1 MKTLL
6 LVDGSS
12 YLYRAFHAMP
22 DLRNSKNEPTGAI
35 QGVLNMLRRL
45 HKDYPSDYSAC
56 VFDAKGKT
64 FRDDIYPQYKAN
76 RASMPDDLRP
86 QIEPLHEAIK
96 ALGWPLI
103 VIDGVEADDVIG
115 ALAKQAE
122 REGIRTII
130 STGDKDIT
138 QLVNDKITVVNT
150 MRDAFRRVDDVLD
163 IAGVTAK
170 FSVPPSLI
178 IDYLTLVGDTSDN
191 VPGVEKVGPK
201 TAVKWLMQYGNLDNI
216 VANADSITGVVGENL
231 RKALDWLPTARQLI
245 TIRTDI
251 GIQESLSDLSPQAI
265 DKPKLAELF
274 DRFEFKSW
282 RKELDNM
289 PDSAGALPVSPSP
302 SAWPISPS
310 PSAWPIS
317 PSPSASLH
325 PLPSKGE
332 GLFNSPLPLAGEGGA
347 ERRVRGDATSN
358 ERDYTPITTRNFETI
373 LTNQQ
378 LDAWLAKLGAAEL
391 ICVDTETTS
400 LDPMTA
406 KIVGLSFSV
415 EAGSA
420 AYLPLTHDYFDAPE
434 QLNFAKSLAKIKPIL
449 ENENIKKVGQNLKYD
464 QHVLANHGI
473 ALKGIA
479 HDTMLQSYVFESHK
493 THGMDALSERHLGI
507 VPISFESVAGKG
519 AKAVGFNQVTVETA
533 AEYAA
538 EDADITLQ
546 LHAAMHPII
555 ANDAKLNFI
564 YSQIE
569 MPSSACLFT
578 IERNGVLIDSNMLNK
593 QSNEIGLK
601 LIALE
606 NQAYTLAG
614 QPFNL
619 ASPKQLQEVL
629 FDKLGI
635 KPTKK
640 TPSGAP
646 STDED
651 VLQELALDH
660 PLPKVLLE
668 YRGLAKLKSTYTDK
682 LPRMI
687 NAATGRVH
695 TSYNQAVAITGRLAS
710 SDPNL
715 QNIPVRSAEGRRIR
729 EAFIA
734 PKGSHIVSADYSQ
747 IELRIMA
754 HLSQDAGML
763 QAFANNED
771 IHRHTAAEVFGV
783 EKDAVDNE
791 QRRYAKVIN
800 FGLIYGM
807 SAFGLAQNLNIER
820 SAAASYIERYFTR
833 YLGVKAYMQNTRQI
847 AKQQGYVETYFGR
860 RLWVPEIN
868 SANVQR
874 RNGAERAA
882 INAPMQGT
890 AADLIK
896 LAMITVDKWLA
907 TFKLNGQS
915 LKTKLIMQVH
925 DELVLEVPDNELEL
939 VKKTL
944 PELMQNVA
952 KLSVPLLAEVGVG
965 SNWESAH

>member
-1 MKTLL
+1 MDSDMKTLL

-22 DLRNSKNEPTGAI
+22 DLRNSANEPTGAI

-45 HKDYPSDYSAC
+45 HKDYPADYSAC

-76 RASMPDDLRP
+76 RASMPDELRM
-86 QIEPLHEAIK
+86 QIEPLFETIRAM
-96 ALGWPLI
+96 GWPLI
-103 VIDGVEADDVIG
+103 IEEGVEADDVIG

-122 REGIRTII
+122 NQGIKTII
-130 STGDKDIT
+130 STGDKDIS
-138 QLVNDKITVVNT
+138 QLVNEHITVVNT
-150 MRDAFRRVDDVLD
+150 MRDAFRKTDDVLD

-170 FSVPPSLI
+170 FGVPPNRM
-178 IDYLTLVGDTSDN
+178 IDYLVLVGDTSDN

-201 TAVKWLMQYGNLDNI
+201 TAVKWLEQYGSLDNI
-216 VANADSITGVVGENL
+216 VANADSVTGKVGENL
-231 RKALDWLPTARQLI
+231 RAALDWLPTARELI
-245 TIRTDI
+245 TIRCDV
-251 GIQESLSDLSPQAI
+251 GIREHFDELIQQAP
-265 DKPKLAELF
+265 DKAKLAELF

-282 RKELDNM
+282 KRELDNM
-289 PDSAGALPVSPSP
+289 PENGPTPAGVAKTPVS
-302 SAWPISPS
+302 
-310 PSAWPIS
+310 
-317 PSPSASLH
+317 
-325 PLPSKGE
+325 
-332 GLFNSPLPLAGEGGA
+332 
-347 ERRVRGDATSN
+347 DATRQQMTQATTDLFAATVN
-358 ERDYTPITTRNFETI
+358 TTRDYKTI
-373 LTNQQ
+373 LT
-378 LDAWLAKLGAAEL
+378 AAEL
-391 ICVDTETTS
+391 EVWLNKLSQAELFCFDTETTS

-406 KIVGLSFSV
+406 KLVGMSFSV
-415 EAGSA
+415 KSGEA
-420 AYLPLTHDYFDAPE
+420 AYLPLTHDYFDAPV
-434 QLNFAKSLAKIKPIL
+434 QLPFAETLAKIKPIL
-449 ENENIKKVGQNLKYD
+449 ESTNIKKVGQNLKYD
-464 QHVLANHGI
+464 KHILANHGV
-473 ALKGIA
+473 ALNGIA
-479 HDTMLQSYVFESHK
+479 HDTLLQSYVLESHRS
-493 THGMDALSERHLGI
+493 HGMDDLAMRHLGLQT
-507 VPISFESVAGKG
+507 ISFEQVAGKG
-519 AKAVGFNQVTVETA
+519 AKQVSFNQVTVETA
-533 AEYAA
+533 SEYAA

-546 LHAAMHPII
+546 LHENLYPQVAK
-555 ANDAKLNFI
+555 DEKLNFI

-569 MPSSACLFT
+569 MPSMECLYT
-578 IERNGVLIDSNMLNK
+578 IERNGVLIDANMLNS
-593 QSNEIGLK
+593 QSNEIGMK
-601 LIALE
+601 LVALE
-606 NQAYTLAG
+606 NQAYALAG

-619 ASPKQLQEVL
+619 GSPKQLQEIL
-629 FDKLGI
+629 FGKLGI

-682 LPRMI
+682 LPKMI
-687 NAATGRVH
+687 NPQTGRVH

-715 QNIPVRSAEGRRIR
+715 QNIPVRTQEGRRIR

-734 PKGSHIVSADYSQ
+734 PQGSHIVSADYSQ

-754 HLSQDAGML
+754 HLSKDEGML

-771 IHRHTAAEVFGV
+771 IHRATAAEIFGV
-783 EKDAVDNE
+783 ERSAVDNE

-820 SAAASYIERYFTR
+820 GAAANYIERYFAR
-833 YLGVKAYMQNTRQI
+833 YPGVKAYMENTRAE
-847 AKQQGYVETYFGR
+847 AKQKGYVETYFGR

-868 SANVQR
+868 SPNVQR

-896 LAMITVDKWLA
+896 LAMIAVDKWLREE
-907 TFKLNGQS
+907 KLQ
-915 LKTKLIMQVH
+915 TKLIMQVH
-925 DELVLEVPDNELEL
+925 DELVLEVPDGELAL
-939 VKKTL
+939 VKVKL
-944 PELMQNVA
+944 PELMQGVA
-952 KLSVPLLAEVGVG
+952 KLDVPLLAEVGVG
-965 SNWESAH
+965 GDWEGAH

>member
-22 DLRNSKNEPTGAI
+22 DLRNSQNEPTGAI

-64 FRDDIYPQYKAN
+64 FRDDIYSEYKAN

-86 QIEPLHEAIK
+86 QIAPLHEAII

-122 REGIRTII
+122 AAGVKTII

-138 QLVNDKITVVNT
+138 QLVNENVTVINT

-163 IAGVTAK
+163 VAGVTAK
-170 FSVPPSLI
+170 FGVPPGLMV
-178 IDYLTLVGDTSDN
+178 DYLVLVGDTSDN

-201 TAVKWLMQYGNLDNI
+201 TAVKWLTQYGSLDNI
-216 VANADSITGVVGENL
+216 VANADTITGVVGDNL
-231 RKALDWLPTARQLI
+231 RKALPWLPTARQLI
-245 TIRTDI
+245 TIRCDV
-251 GIQESLSDLSPQAI
+251 GIQENFDDLAPQPI
-265 DKPKLAELF
+265 NKPKLAELF
-274 DRFEFKSW
+274 ERFEFKSW
-282 RKELDNM
+282 RRELDNM
-289 PDSAGALPVSPSP
+289 PEGVQAP
-302 SAWPISPS
+302 SAPVPHPTSANRQQSSP
-310 PSAWPIS
+310 
-317 PSPSASLH
+317 H
-325 PLPSKGE
+325 PHAEEEFEAKNHSKIE
-332 GLFNSPLPLAGEGGA
+332 YQA
-347 ERRVRGDATSN
+347 
-358 ERDYTPITTRNFETI
+358 ITTRNFETI
-373 LTNQQ
+373 LTNEQFD
-378 LDAWLAKLGAAEL
+378 LWVEKLNAADL
-391 ICVDTETTS
+391 VCVDTETTS
-400 LDPMTA
+400 LDPMTT

-420 AYLPLTHDYFDAPE
+420 AYLPLTHDYFDAPH
-434 QLNFAKSLAKIKPIL
+434 QLNLNDCLAKIKPIL
-449 ENENIKKVGQNLKYD
+449 ENESIKKVGQNLKYD

-473 ALKGIA
+473 NLQGIA

-507 VPISFESVAGKG
+507 TPISFADVAGKG
-519 AKAVGFNQVTVETA
+519 AKQVSFNQVTVETA
-533 AEYAA
+533 SEYAA

-555 ANDAKLNFI
+555 ANDEKLNFI

-578 IERNGVLIDSNMLNK
+578 IERNGVLIDRDMLNA
-593 QSNEIGLK
+593 QSHEIGAK
-601 LIALE
+601 LVALE
-606 NQAYTLAG
+606 NQAYELAG

-619 ASPKQLQEVL
+619 GSPKQLQEIL

-651 VLQELALDH
+651 VLLELSLDY

-687 NAATGRVH
+687 NATTGRVH

-715 QNIPVRSAEGRRIR
+715 QNIPVKSAEGRRIR

-734 PKGSHIVSADYSQ
+734 PKGAHIVSADYSQ

-754 HLSQDAGML
+754 HLSLDAGML
-763 QAFANNED
+763 HAFANNED

-783 EKDAVDNE
+783 PLDEVDNDK
-791 QRRYAKVIN
+791 RRTAKVIN

-807 SAFGLAQNLNIER
+807 SAFGLAQSLNIDR
-820 SAAASYIERYFTR
+820 TAAASYIERYFAR
-833 YLGVKAYMQNTRQI
+833 YPGVKAYMENTRQI

-868 SANVQR
+868 SANIQR

-896 LAMITVDKWLA
+896 LAMIAVDKWLRQE
-907 TFKLNGQS
+907 KMQ
-915 LKTKLIMQVH
+915 TKLIMQVH
-925 DELVLEVPDNELEL
+925 DELVLEVPDSELEL
-939 VKKTL
+939 VKNSL
-944 PELMQNVA
+944 PTLMQNVA

-965 SNWESAH
+965 CNWESAH

>member
-22 DLRNSKNEPTGAI
+22 DLRNSHNEPTGAI

-64 FRDDIYPQYKAN
+64 FRDDIYPEYKAN

-103 VIDGVEADDVIG
+103 MIDGVEADDVIG

-122 REGIRTII
+122 REGVRTII

-163 IAGVTAK
+163 IAGVEKK
-170 FSVPPSLI
+170 FGIPPSLI

-201 TAVKWLMQYGNLDNI
+201 TAVKWLTQYGNLDNI
-216 VANADSITGVVGENL
+216 VANASEITGVVGDNL
-231 RKALDWLPTARQLI
+231 RKALPWLPTARELI
-245 TIRTDI
+245 TIRCDI
-251 GIQESLSDLSPQAI
+251 GIQDNLADLSPQAI

-282 RKELDNM
+282 RRELDNM
-289 PDSAGALPVSPSP
+289 ADGTGASTV
-302 SAWPISPS
+302 
-310 PSAWPIS
+310 S

-332 GLFNSPLPLAGEGGA
+332 GLFDSPRPQAGEGLG
-347 ERRVRGDATSN
+347 VRGDVTSN
-358 ERDYTPITTRNFETI
+358 EVNYTPITTRNYETI
-373 LTNQQ
+373 LSITQ
-378 LDAWLAKLGAAEL
+378 LNAWIEKLNKVEL

-406 KIVGLSFSV
+406 KIVGLSFAV

-420 AYLPLTHDYFDAPE
+420 AYLPLTHDYFDAPD
-434 QLNFAKSLAKIKPIL
+434 QLNFAETLVKMKPIL
-449 ENENIKKVGQNLKYD
+449 ENEAIKKVGQNLKYD
-464 QHVLANHGI
+464 QHVLANHGV
-473 ALKGIA
+473 ALNGIA

-493 THGMDALSERHLGI
+493 THGMDALAERHLGI
-507 VPISFESVAGKG
+507 TPISFEQVAGKG
-519 AKAVGFNQVTVETA
+519 AKQVGFNQVTVETA

-546 LHAAMHPII
+546 LHQAMYPVI

-569 MPSSACLFT
+569 IPSSACLFT
-578 IERNGVLIDSNMLNK
+578 IERNGVLIDAEMLRA

-606 NQAYTLAG
+606 NQAYELAG

-619 ASPKQLQEVL
+619 ASPKQLQEIL

-682 LPRMI
+682 LPKMI
-687 NAATGRVH
+687 NASTGRVH

-734 PKGSHIVSADYSQ
+734 PQGSHIVSADYSQ

-783 EKDAVDNE
+783 ERDAVDSE

-820 SAAASYIERYFTR
+820 SAAASYIERYFAR
-833 YLGVKAYMQNTRQI
+833 YPGVKAYMQNTREI
-847 AKQQGYVETYFGR
+847 AKKQGYVETYFGR

-896 LAMITVDKWLA
+896 LAMIAVANWLA
-907 TFKLNGQS
+907 TEKLSGES

-925 DELVLEVPDNELEL
+925 DELVLEVPDSELEL
-939 VKKTL
+939 VKSTL
-944 PELMQNVA
+944 PTLMQNVA

>member
-22 DLRNSKNEPTGAI
+22 DLRNSQNEPTGAI

-64 FRDDIYPQYKAN
+64 FRDDIYPEYKAN
-76 RASMPDDLRP
+76 RASMPDELRA

-96 ALGWPLI
+96 AMGWPLI
-103 VIDGVEADDVIG
+103 MESGVEADDVIG

-122 REGIRTII
+122 REGVRVII
-130 STGDKDIT
+130 STGDKDIS
-138 QLVNDKITVVNT
+138 QLVNEHITVVNT

-163 IAGVTAK
+163 IAGVEKK
-170 FSVPPSLI
+170 FGIPPRLI
-178 IDYLTLVGDTSDN
+178 IDYLVLIGDTSDN

-201 TAVKWLMQYGNLDNI
+201 TAVKWLQEYGSLDNI
-216 VANADSITGVVGENL
+216 VANADKIGGVVGENL
-231 RKALDWLPTARQLI
+231 RKALPWLPTARELI
-245 TIRTDI
+245 TIRCDV
-251 GIQESLSDLSPQAI
+251 GIQEHLSDLAPQSMNKA
-265 DKPKLAELF
+265 KLAELF
-274 DRFEFKSW
+274 ERFEFKSW
-282 RKELDNM
+282 RRELDGMGDQQAPSNPKAM
-289 PDSAGALPVSPSP
+289 PTSSSVQSTDTVDMFAVTQHAVNTRRQYETLLTSA
-302 SAWPISPS
+302 
-310 PSAWPIS
+310 
-317 PSPSASLH
+317 
-325 PLPSKGE
+325 
-332 GLFNSPLPLAGEGGA
+332 
-347 ERRVRGDATSN
+347 
-358 ERDYTPITTRNFETI
+358 
-373 LTNQQ
+373 Q
-378 LDAWLAKLGAAEL
+378 LDSWLAKLASAPL
-391 ICVDTETTS
+391 ICFDSETTS

-420 AYLPLTHDYFDAPE
+420 AYLPLMHDYFDAPV
-434 QLNFAKSLAKIKPIL
+434 QLNFAECLAKIKPIL
-449 ENENIKKVGQNLKYD
+449 ENPTIKKVGQNLKYD

-473 ALKGIA
+473 AINGIA
-479 HDTMLQSYVFESHK
+479 HDTLLQSYVFESHK
-493 THGMDALSERHLGI
+493 SHGMDALSERHLGFK
-507 VPISFESVAGKG
+507 PISFEEVAGKG
-519 AKAVGFNQVTVETA
+519 AKQVTFNQVTVETA

-546 LHAAMHPII
+546 LHQAMYPQVAAD
-555 ANDAKLNFI
+555 NKLDYI
-564 YSQIE
+564 YSHIE
-569 MPSSACLFT
+569 MPSSKALFN
-578 IERNGVLIDSNMLNK
+578 IERNGVLIDRAMLAS
-593 QSNEIGLK
+593 QSNEIGNK

-606 NQAYTLAG
+606 NQAYELAG

-619 ASPKQLQEVL
+619 ASPKQLQEIL

-687 NAATGRVH
+687 NASTGRVH

-734 PKGSHIVSADYSQ
+734 PAGSVIVSADYSQ

-763 QAFANNED
+763 KAFANNED
-771 IHRHTAAEVFGV
+771 IHRHTAAEIFGV
-783 EKDAVDNE
+783 ELTEVDSE

-807 SAFGLAQNLNIER
+807 SAFGLAQNLNIDR
-820 SAAASYIERYFTR
+820 ASAQSYIERYFAR
-833 YLGVKAYMQNTRQI
+833 YPGVRDYMQSTRDM
-847 AKQQGYVETYFGR
+847 AKQRGFVETYFGR

-868 SANVQR
+868 SPNGMR
-874 RNGAERAA
+874 RAGAERAA

-896 LAMITVDKWLA
+896 LAMIAVDQWLGEA
-907 TFKLNGQS
+907 KLQ
-915 LKTKLIMQVH
+915 TKLIMQVH
-925 DELVLEVPDNELEL
+925 DELVLEVPEAELAV
-939 VKKTL
+939 VKAKLT
-944 PELMQNVA
+944 ELMQGVA
-952 KLSVPLLAEVGVG
+952 QLSVPLLVEVGVG
-965 SNWESAH
+965 KNWESAH

>member
-22 DLRNSKNEPTGAI
+22 DLRNSQNEPTGAI

-64 FRDDIYPQYKAN
+64 FRDDIYPEYKAN
-76 RASMPDDLRP
+76 RASMPDELRA

-96 ALGWPLI
+96 AMGWPLI
-103 VIDGVEADDVIG
+103 MESGVEADDVIG

-122 REGIRTII
+122 REGVRVII
-130 STGDKDIT
+130 STGDKDIS
-138 QLVNDKITVVNT
+138 QLVNEHITVVNT

-163 IAGVTAK
+163 IAGVEKK
-170 FSVPPSLI
+170 FGIPPRLI
-178 IDYLTLVGDTSDN
+178 IDYLVLIGDTSDN

-201 TAVKWLMQYGNLDNI
+201 TAVKWLQEYGSLDNI
-216 VANADSITGVVGENL
+216 VANADKIGGVVGENL
-231 RKALDWLPTARQLI
+231 RKALPWLPTARELI
-245 TIRTDI
+245 TIRCDV
-251 GIQESLSDLSPQAI
+251 GIQEHLSDLAPQSM
-265 DKPKLAELF
+265 DKAKLAELF
-274 DRFEFKSW
+274 ERFEFKSW
-282 RKELDNM
+282 RRELDGMGDQPVPSSPKAM
-289 PDSAGALPVSPSP
+289 PTSSSVQSADTVDMFAVTQHAVNTARQYETLLT
-302 SAWPISPS
+302 SA
-310 PSAWPIS
+310 
-317 PSPSASLH
+317 
-325 PLPSKGE
+325 
-332 GLFNSPLPLAGEGGA
+332 
-347 ERRVRGDATSN
+347 
-358 ERDYTPITTRNFETI
+358 
-373 LTNQQ
+373 Q
-378 LDAWLAKLGAAEL
+378 LDSWLAKLASAPL
-391 ICVDTETTS
+391 ICFDSETTS
-400 LDPMTA
+400 LEPMTA

-420 AYLPLTHDYFDAPE
+420 AYLPLMHDYFDAPV
-434 QLNFAKSLAKIKPIL
+434 QLNFAECLAKIKPIL
-449 ENENIKKVGQNLKYD
+449 ENPAIKKVGQNLKYD

-473 ALKGIA
+473 AINGIA
-479 HDTMLQSYVFESHK
+479 HDTLLQSYVFESHK
-493 THGMDALSERHLGI
+493 SHGMDALSERHLGFK
-507 VPISFESVAGKG
+507 PISFEEVAGKG
-519 AKAVGFNQVTVETA
+519 AKQVTFNQVTVETA

-546 LHAAMHPII
+546 LHLAMYPQVAA
-555 ANDAKLNFI
+555 DSKLDYI
-564 YSQIE
+564 YSHIE
-569 MPSSACLFT
+569 MPSSKALFN
-578 IERNGVLIDSNMLNK
+578 IERNGVLIDRVMLAS
-593 QSNEIGLK
+593 QSNEIGNK

-606 NQAYTLAG
+606 NQAYELAG

-619 ASPKQLQEVL
+619 ASPKQLQEIL

-687 NAATGRVH
+687 NASTGRVH

-734 PKGSHIVSADYSQ
+734 PAGSVIVSADYSQ

-763 QAFANNED
+763 KAFANNED
-771 IHRHTAAEVFGV
+771 IHRHTAAEIFGV
-783 EKDAVDNE
+783 ELTAVNSE

-807 SAFGLAQNLNIER
+807 SAFGLAQNLNIDR
-820 SAAASYIERYFTR
+820 ASAQSYIERYFAR
-833 YLGVKAYMQNTRQI
+833 YPGVRDYMQSTRDM
-847 AKQQGYVETYFGR
+847 AKQRGFVETYFGR

-868 SANVQR
+868 SPNGMR
-874 RNGAERAA
+874 RAGAERAA

-896 LAMITVDKWLA
+896 LAMIAVDQWLGEA
-907 TFKLNGQS
+907 RLQ
-915 LKTKLIMQVH
+915 TKLIMQVH
-925 DELVLEVPDNELEL
+925 DELVLEVPESELAV
-939 VKKTL
+939 VKAKLT
-944 PELMQNVA
+944 ELMQGVA
-952 KLSVPLLAEVGVG
+952 QLSVPLLVEVGVG
-965 SNWESAH
+965 KNWESAH

>member
-1 MKTLL
+1 MKRLL

-22 DLRNSKNEPTGAI
+22 DLRNSANEPTGAI

-45 HKDYPSDYSAC
+45 HKDYPADYSAC

-64 FRDDIYPQYKAN
+64 FRDDIYPEYKAN
-76 RASMPDDLRP
+76 RASMPDDLRI
-86 QIEPLHEAIK
+86 QIEPLFETIRAM
-96 ALGWPLI
+96 GWPLI
-103 VIDGVEADDVIG
+103 IEDGVEADDVIG

-122 REGIRTII
+122 SQGISTII
-130 STGDKDIT
+130 STGDKDIS
-138 QLVNDKITVVNT
+138 QLVNEKITVVNT
-150 MRDAFRRVDDVLD
+150 MRDAFRKTDDILD

-170 FSVPPSLI
+170 FGIPPSLM
-178 IDYLTLVGDTSDN
+178 IDYLILVGDTSDN

-201 TAVKWLMQYGNLDNI
+201 TAVKWLTQYGSLDNI
-216 VANADSITGVVGENL
+216 VANADAITGVVGENL
-231 RKALDWLPTARQLI
+231 RKALPWLPTARELI
-245 TIRTDI
+245 TIRCDV
-251 GIQESLSDLSPQAI
+251 GIREHFDELVQQAP
-265 DKPKLAELF
+265 DKEKLAELF
-274 DRFEFKSW
+274 DRFEFRSW
-282 RKELDNM
+282 KRELEANNIGNATKT
-289 PDSAGALPVSPSP
+289 PGLQTNTHAGSGAPSLKP
-302 SAWPISPS
+302 AQDMFQSDYKP
-310 PSAWPIS
+310 
-317 PSPSASLH
+317 
-325 PLPSKGE
+325 
-332 GLFNSPLPLAGEGGA
+332 N
-347 ERRVRGDATSN
+347 TS
-358 ERDYTPITTRNFETI
+358 RNFETI
-373 LTNQQ
+373 LSNAQ
-378 LDAWLAKLGAAEL
+378 LDAWLAKLSTASL
-391 ICVDTETTS
+391 MCFDTETTS

-406 KIVGLSFSV
+406 KIVGMSFSV
-415 EAGSA
+415 AAGSA
-420 AYLPLTHDYFDAPE
+420 AYLPLKHDYFDAPD
-434 QLNFAKSLAKIKPIL
+434 QLNFAETLAKIKPIL
-449 ENENIKKVGQNLKYD
+449 ENDAIKKVGQNIKYD
-464 QHVLANHGI
+464 CHVLANHGI
-473 ALKGIA
+473 SLSGIA

-493 THGMDALSERHLGI
+493 THGMDALAERHLGLHTI
-507 VPISFESVAGKG
+507 HFEDVAGKG
-519 AKAVGFNQVTVETA
+519 AKQVSFNQVTVETA

-546 LHAAMHPII
+546 LHEAMYPQI
-555 ANDAKLNFI
+555 AHDEKLSYI
-564 YSQIE
+564 YNQIE

-578 IERNGVLIDSNMLNK
+578 IERNGVLIDADMLRA
-593 QSNEIGLK
+593 QSNEIGAK
-601 LIALE
+601 LVALE
-606 NQAYTLAG
+606 NQAYALAG

-619 ASPKQLQEVL
+619 GSPKQLQEIL

-682 LPRMI
+682 LPKMI
-687 NAATGRVH
+687 NPQTGRVH

-734 PKGSHIVSADYSQ
+734 PQGSQIVSADYSQ

-771 IHRHTAAEVFGV
+771 IHRATASEIFGV
-783 EKDAVDNE
+783 EKGLVDNE

-820 SAAASYIERYFTR
+820 TAAASYIERYFAR
-833 YLGVKAYMQNTRQI
+833 YPGVKAYMENTRAE
-847 AKQQGYVETYFGR
+847 AKQKGYVETYFGR

-868 SANVQR
+868 SPNVQR

-896 LAMITVDKWLA
+896 LAMIAAQNWLVSEH
-907 TFKLNGQS
+907 LQS
-915 LKTKLIMQVH
+915 KLIMQVH
-925 DELVLEVPDNELEL
+925 DELVLEVPDTELEK
-939 VKKTL
+939 VKQKL

-952 KLSVPLLAEVGVG
+952 TLTVPLLAEVGVG

>member
-22 DLRNSKNEPTGAI
+22 DLRNSLNEPTGAI

-64 FRDDIYPQYKAN
+64 FRDDIYPEYKAN
-76 RASMPDDLRP
+76 RASMPDELRA

-96 ALGWPLI
+96 AMGWPLI
-103 VIDGVEADDVIG
+103 MESGVEADDVIG

-122 REGIRTII
+122 REGVRVII
-130 STGDKDIT
+130 STGDKDIS
-138 QLVNDKITVVNT
+138 QLVNEHITVVNT

-163 IAGVTAK
+163 IAGVEKK
-170 FSVPPSLI
+170 FGIPPRLI
-178 IDYLTLVGDTSDN
+178 IDYLVLIGDTSDN

-201 TAVKWLMQYGNLDNI
+201 TAVKWLQEYGSLDNI
-216 VANADSITGVVGENL
+216 VANADKIGGVVGENL
-231 RKALDWLPTARQLI
+231 RKALPWLPTARELI
-245 TIRTDI
+245 TIRCDV
-251 GIQESLSDLSPQAI
+251 GIQEHLSDLAPQSM
-265 DKPKLAELF
+265 DKAKLAELF
-274 DRFEFKSW
+274 ERFEFKSW
-282 RKELDNM
+282 RRELDGMGDQQAPSSPKAM
-289 PDSAGALPVSPSP
+289 PTSSSVQST
-302 SAWPISPS
+302 
-310 PSAWPIS
+310 
-317 PSPSASLH
+317 
-325 PLPSKGE
+325 
-332 GLFNSPLPLAGEGGA
+332 
-347 ERRVRGDATSN
+347 ATVDMFAVTQHAVN
-358 ERDYTPITTRNFETI
+358 TQRQYETLLTTA
-373 LTNQQ
+373 Q
-378 LDAWLAKLGAAEL
+378 LDSWLAKLASAPL
-391 ICVDTETTS
+391 ICFDSETTS

-420 AYLPLTHDYFDAPE
+420 AYLPLMHDYFDAPV
-434 QLNFAKSLAKIKPIL
+434 QLNFAECLAKIKPIL
-449 ENENIKKVGQNLKYD
+449 ENPAIKKVGQNLKYD

-473 ALKGIA
+473 AINGIA
-479 HDTMLQSYVFESHK
+479 HDTLLQSYVFESHK
-493 THGMDALSERHLGI
+493 SHGMDALSERHLGFK
-507 VPISFESVAGKG
+507 PISFEEVAGKG
-519 AKAVGFNQVTVETA
+519 AKQVTFNQVTVETA

-546 LHAAMHPII
+546 LHLAMYPQVAA
-555 ANDAKLNFI
+555 DSKLDFI
-564 YSQIE
+564 YSHIE
-569 MPSSACLFT
+569 MPSSQALFN
-578 IERNGVLIDSNMLNK
+578 IERNGVLIDRAMLAS
-593 QSNEIGLK
+593 QSNEIGNK

-606 NQAYTLAG
+606 NQAYELAG

-619 ASPKQLQEVL
+619 ASPKQLQEIL

-687 NAATGRVH
+687 NASTGRVH

-734 PKGSHIVSADYSQ
+734 PAGSVIVSADYSQ

-763 QAFANNED
+763 KAFANNED
-771 IHRHTAAEVFGV
+771 IHRHTAAEIFGV
-783 EKDAVDNE
+783 ELTAVDSE

-807 SAFGLAQNLNIER
+807 SAFGLAQNLNIDR
-820 SAAASYIERYFTR
+820 ASAQSYIERYFAR
-833 YLGVKAYMQNTRQI
+833 YPGVRDYMQSTRDM
-847 AKQQGYVETYFGR
+847 AKQRGFVETYFGR

-868 SANVQR
+868 SPNGMR
-874 RNGAERAA
+874 RAGAERAA

-896 LAMITVDKWLA
+896 LAMIAVDQWLGEA
-907 TFKLNGQS
+907 KLQ
-915 LKTKLIMQVH
+915 TKLIMQVH
-925 DELVLEVPDNELEL
+925 DELVLEVPEAELAV
-939 VKKTL
+939 VKANLT
-944 PELMQNVA
+944 ELMQGVA
-952 KLSVPLLAEVGVG
+952 QLSVPLLVEVGVG
-965 SNWESAH
+965 KNWESAH

>member
-12 YLYRAFHAMP
+12 YLYRAFHGLP
-22 DLRNSKNEPTGAI
+22 DLRNKANEPTGAI
-35 QGVLNMLRRL
+35 RGVLSMLRKL
-45 HKDYPSDYSAC
+45 HKDYPADYSAC

-64 FRDDIYPQYKAN
+64 FRDDIYPEYKAN
-76 RASMPDDLRP
+76 RPSMPDDLRS
-86 QIEPLHEAIK
+86 QVEPLHEAIK
-96 ALGWPLI
+96 AMGWPLLM
-103 VIDGVEADDVIG
+103 VDNVEADDVIG
-115 ALAKQAE
+115 CLAKQAE
-122 REGIRTII
+122 KQGLRVII
-130 STGDKDIT
+130 STGDKDIS
-138 QLVNDKITVVNT
+138 QLVNEHVTVINT
-150 MRDAFRRVDDVLD
+150 MPNAFRKGDEILD
-163 IAGVTAK
+163 IAGVEAK
-170 FSVPPSLI
+170 FGLKPALI
-178 IDYLTLVGDTSDN
+178 VDYLTLIGDTVDN

-201 TAVKWLMQYGNLDNI
+201 TAVKWLQEYGSLDNI
-216 VANADSITGVVGENL
+216 IANADKFGGVVGENL
-231 RKALDWLPTARQLI
+231 RKALDWLPTGRELI
-245 TIRTDI
+245 TIKCDLDSFE
-251 GIQESLSDLSPQAI
+251 GMPASFESLMLQSQDKATLAALYDRFDFKTWQRELATEMPAATPVLASGETGSLFDAPNSSTKPSVSDNT
-265 DKPKLAELF
+265 KLAT
-274 DRFEFKSW
+274 SH
-282 RKELDNM
+282 N
-289 PDSAGALPVSPSP
+289 
-302 SAWPISPS
+302 ISVPKIEYE
-310 PSAWPIS
+310 A
-317 PSPSASLH
+317 
-325 PLPSKGE
+325 
-332 GLFNSPLPLAGEGGA
+332 
-347 ERRVRGDATSN
+347 V
-358 ERDYTPITTRNFETI
+358 TTRNFETI
-373 LTNQQ
+373 LTNEQ
-378 LDAWLAKLGAAEL
+378 LDAWLAKLQSAPL
-391 ICVDTETTS
+391 VCVDTETTS
-400 LDPMTA
+400 LEPMTA

-415 EAGSA
+415 EAGSG

-434 QLNFAKSLAKIKPIL
+434 QLNFAETLAKIKPIL
-449 ENENIKKVGQNLKYD
+449 ENSDIKKVGQNLKYD
-464 QHVLANHGI
+464 QHILANHGI
-473 ALKGIA
+473 VLNGIA
-479 HDTMLQSYVFESHK
+479 HDTLLQSYVFEAHK
-493 THGMDALSERHLGI
+493 SHGMDALSERHLCI
-507 VPISFESVAGKG
+507 KTITFEEVAGKG
-519 AKAVGFNQVTVETA
+519 AKQVSFNQVTVEVA

-546 LHAAMHPII
+546 LHKAMYPQIAA
-555 ANDAKLNFI
+555 DAKLDFI

-569 MPSSACLFT
+569 MPSSQILFT
-578 IERNGVLIDSNMLNK
+578 IERNGVLIDRDMLNI
-593 QSNEIGLK
+593 QSNEIGAK
-601 LIALE
+601 LVALE
-606 NQAYTLAG
+606 NQAYELAG

-619 ASPKQLQEVL
+619 GSPKQLQEIL

-668 YRGLAKLKSTYTDK
+668 YRGLSKLKSTYTDK

-687 NAATGRVH
+687 NAQTGRVH

-763 QAFANNED
+763 EAFANNED
-771 IHRHTAAEVFGV
+771 IHRATAAEIFGV
-783 EKDAVDNE
+783 ERNAVDNE

-820 SAAASYIERYFTR
+820 SAAASYIERYFAR
-833 YLGVKAYMQNTRQI
+833 YPGVREYMQNTREI
-847 AKQQGYVETYFGR
+847 AKVQGYVETYFGR

-868 SANVQR
+868 SPNVQR

-896 LAMITVDKWLA
+896 LAMIAVDKWLREE
-907 TFKLNGQS
+907 KLNGHH
-915 LKTKLIMQVH
+915 LKSKLIMQVH
-925 DELVLEVPDNELEL
+925 DELVLEVPDSELEL
-939 VKKTL
+939 VKNSL
-944 PELMQNVA
+944 PTLMQNVA

>member
-22 DLRNSKNEPTGAI
+22 DLRNSQNEPTGAI

-64 FRDDIYPQYKAN
+64 FRDAIYPEYKAN
-76 RASMPDDLRP
+76 RASMPDELRA

-96 ALGWPLI
+96 AMGWPLI
-103 VIDGVEADDVIG
+103 MESGVEADDVIG

-122 REGIRTII
+122 REGVRVII
-130 STGDKDIT
+130 STGDKDIS
-138 QLVNDKITVVNT
+138 QLVNEHITVVNT

-163 IAGVTAK
+163 IAGVEKK
-170 FSVPPSLI
+170 FGIPPRLI
-178 IDYLTLVGDTSDN
+178 IDYLVLIGDTSYN

-201 TAVKWLMQYGNLDNI
+201 TAVKWLQEYGSLDNI
-216 VANADSITGVVGENL
+216 VANADKIGGVVGENL
-231 RKALDWLPTARQLI
+231 RKALPWLPTARELI
-245 TIRTDI
+245 TIRCDV
-251 GIQESLSDLSPQAI
+251 GIQEHLSDLAPQSMNKA
-265 DKPKLAELF
+265 KLAELF
-274 DRFEFKSW
+274 ERFEFKSW
-282 RKELDNM
+282 RRELDGMGDQQAPSNPKAM
-289 PDSAGALPVSPSP
+289 PTSSSVQSTDTVDMFAVTQHAVNTRRQYETLLTSA
-302 SAWPISPS
+302 
-310 PSAWPIS
+310 
-317 PSPSASLH
+317 
-325 PLPSKGE
+325 
-332 GLFNSPLPLAGEGGA
+332 
-347 ERRVRGDATSN
+347 
-358 ERDYTPITTRNFETI
+358 
-373 LTNQQ
+373 Q
-378 LDAWLAKLGAAEL
+378 LDSWLAKLASAPL
-391 ICVDTETTS
+391 ICFDSETTS

-420 AYLPLTHDYFDAPE
+420 AYLPLMHDYFDAPV
-434 QLNFAKSLAKIKPIL
+434 QLNFAECLAKIKPIL
-449 ENENIKKVGQNLKYD
+449 ENPTIKKVGQNLKYD

-473 ALKGIA
+473 AINGIA
-479 HDTMLQSYVFESHK
+479 HDTLLQSYVFESHK
-493 THGMDALSERHLGI
+493 SHGMDALSERHLGFK
-507 VPISFESVAGKG
+507 PISFEEVAGKG
-519 AKAVGFNQVTVETA
+519 AKQVTFNQVTVETA

-546 LHAAMHPII
+546 LHQAMYPQVAAD
-555 ANDAKLNFI
+555 NKLDYI
-564 YSQIE
+564 YSHIE
-569 MPSSACLFT
+569 MPSSKALFN
-578 IERNGVLIDSNMLNK
+578 IERNGVLIDRAMLAS
-593 QSNEIGLK
+593 QSNEIGNK

-606 NQAYTLAG
+606 NQAYELAG

-619 ASPKQLQEVL
+619 ASPKQLQEIL

-687 NAATGRVH
+687 NASTGRVH

-734 PKGSHIVSADYSQ
+734 PAGSVIVSADYSQ

-763 QAFANNED
+763 KAFANNED
-771 IHRHTAAEVFGV
+771 IHRHTAAEIFGV
-783 EKDAVDNE
+783 ELTEVDSE

-807 SAFGLAQNLNIER
+807 SAFGLAQNLNIDR
-820 SAAASYIERYFTR
+820 ASAQSYIERYFAR
-833 YLGVKAYMQNTRQI
+833 YPGVRDYMQSTRDM
-847 AKQQGYVETYFGR
+847 AKQRGYVETYFGR

-868 SANVQR
+868 SPNGMR
-874 RNGAERAA
+874 RAGAERAA

-896 LAMITVDKWLA
+896 LAMIAVDQWLDEA
-907 TFKLNGQS
+907 KLQ
-915 LKTKLIMQVH
+915 TKLIMQVH
-925 DELVLEVPDNELEL
+925 DELVLEVPEAELAV
-939 VKKTL
+939 VKAKLT
-944 PELMQNVA
+944 ELMQGVA
-952 KLSVPLLAEVGVG
+952 QLSVPLLVEVGVG
-965 SNWESAH
+965 KNWESAH

>member
-22 DLRNSKNEPTGAI
+22 DLRNSRNEPTGAI

-64 FRDDIYPQYKAN
+64 FRDDIYPEYKAN
-76 RASMPDDLRP
+76 RASMPDDLRA

-96 ALGWPLI
+96 AMGWPLI
-103 VIDGVEADDVIG
+103 MEDGVEADDVIG

-122 REGIRTII
+122 REGVRTII

-138 QLVNDKITVVNT
+138 QLVNEHITVVNT
-150 MRDAFRRVDDVLD
+150 MRDAFRKVDDVLD
-163 IAGVTAK
+163 IAGVERK
-170 FSVPPSLI
+170 FGLPPSLI
-178 IDYLTLVGDTSDN
+178 IDYLILVGDTADN

-201 TAVKWLMQYGNLDNI
+201 TAVKWLTQYGSLENI
-216 VANADSITGVVGENL
+216 IANADHITGVVGENL
-231 RKALDWLPTARQLI
+231 RKALPWLPTARELI
-245 TIRTDI
+245 TIRCDV
-251 GIQESLSDLSPQAI
+251 GIQENLNDLAPQPQ
-265 DKPKLAELF
+265 DKEKLLALF

-282 RKELDNM
+282 KRELDAEGKTPALQANVYKASS
-289 PDSAGALPVSPSP
+289 DSQKGLSQIPAEIASEVSAYSP
-302 SAWPISPS
+302 NLS
-310 PSAWPIS
+310 
-317 PSPSASLH
+317 
-325 PLPSKGE
+325 
-332 GLFNSPLPLAGEGGA
+332 
-347 ERRVRGDATSN
+347 RQ
-358 ERDYTPITTRNFETI
+358 YETI
-373 LTNQQ
+373 FSPAQ
-378 LDAWLAKLGAAEL
+378 LEIWLEKLSKAGL
-391 ICVDTETTS
+391 ICFDTETTS
-400 LDPMTA
+400 LDPLTA
-406 KIVGLSFSV
+406 KIVGMSFSV

-420 AYLPLTHDYFDAPE
+420 AYLPLKHDYFDAPE
-434 QLNFAKSLAKIKPIL
+434 QLNFAEALAKVKPIL
-449 ENENIKKVGQNLKYD
+449 ENANIKKVGQNLKYD

-473 ALKGIA
+473 MLNGIA

-507 VPISFESVAGKG
+507 TPISFESVAGKG
-519 AKAVGFNQVTVETA
+519 AKQVGFNQVTVEVA

-546 LHAAMHPII
+546 LHEAMHPII
-555 ANDAKLNFI
+555 AADAKLLYI
-564 YSQIE
+564 YQQIE
-569 MPSSACLFT
+569 MPVSEILFT
-578 IERNGVLIDSNMLNK
+578 IERNGVLIDANMLNS

-606 NQAYTLAG
+606 NQAYELAG

-619 ASPKQLQEVL
+619 ASPKQLQKIL
-629 FDKLGI
+629 FENMGI
-635 KPTKK
+635 EPKRK

-651 VLQELALDH
+651 VLQELALDY

-682 LPRMI
+682 LPKMI
-687 NAATGRVH
+687 NPQTGRVH

-715 QNIPVRSAEGRRIR
+715 QNIPVRTAEGRRIR

-734 PKGSHIVSADYSQ
+734 PPGSHIVSADYSQ

-754 HLSQDAGML
+754 HLSKDAGML

-771 IHRHTAAEVFGV
+771 IHRHTAAEIFGV
-783 EKDAVDNE
+783 ERDAVDNE

-820 SAAASYIERYFTR
+820 SAAANYIERYFARYPGVREYMDKTR
-833 YLGVKAYMQNTRQI
+833 DI
-847 AKQQGYVETYFGR
+847 AKQKGYVETYFGR
-860 RLWVPEIN
+860 RLWVPEISSPN
-868 SANVQR
+868 GMR
-874 RNGAERAA
+874 RAGAERAA

-896 LAMITVDKWLA
+896 LAMIAVDIWLRDE
-907 TFKLNGQS
+907 KLT
-915 LKTKLIMQVH
+915 TKLIMQVH
-925 DELVLEVPDNELEL
+925 DELVLEVPENELEL
-939 VKKTL
+939 VKVKL

-952 KLSVPLLAEVGVG
+952 KLDVPLLAEVGVG

>member
-12 YLYRAFHAMP
+12 YLYRGFHGLP
-22 DLRNSKNEPTGAI
+22 DLRNKANEPTGAI
-35 QGVLNMLRRL
+35 RGVLSMLRKL
-45 HKDYPSDYSAC
+45 HKDYPADYSAC

-64 FRDDIYPQYKAN
+64 FRDDIYPEYKAN
-76 RASMPDDLRP
+76 RPSMPDDLRS
-86 QIEPLHEAIK
+86 QVEPLHAAIK
-96 ALGWPLI
+96 AMGWPLLM
-103 VIDGVEADDVIG
+103 VDNVEADDVIG
-115 ALAKQAE
+115 CLAKQAE
-122 REGIRTII
+122 KQGLRVII
-130 STGDKDIT
+130 STGDKDIS
-138 QLVNDKITVVNT
+138 QLVNEHVTVINT
-150 MRDAFRRVDDVLD
+150 MPNAFRKGDEILD
-163 IAGVTAK
+163 IAGVETK
-170 FSVPPSLI
+170 FGLKPALI
-178 IDYLTLVGDTSDN
+178 VDYLTLIGDTVDN

-201 TAVKWLMQYGNLDNI
+201 TALKWLQEYGSLDNI
-216 VANADSITGVVGENL
+216 MANADKFGGVVGENL
-231 RKALDWLPTARQLI
+231 RKSLAWLPTGRELI
-245 TIRTDI
+245 TIKCDLDTFE
-251 GIQESLSDLSPQAI
+251 GMPASFESLMLQSQ
-265 DKPKLAELF
+265 DKATLAALY
-274 DRFEFKSW
+274 DRFDFKTW
-282 RKELDNM
+282 QRELDE
-289 PDSAGALPVSPSP
+289 ASPELKSDNATNSQQTGDLFGNTTSP
-302 SAWPISPS
+302 SAVILNAAKNPAAHSPS
-310 PSAWPIS
+310 IIHYQA
-317 PSPSASLH
+317 
-325 PLPSKGE
+325 
-332 GLFNSPLPLAGEGGA
+332 
-347 ERRVRGDATSN
+347 
-358 ERDYTPITTRNFETI
+358 ITTRHFETI
-373 LTNQQ
+373 LTNEQ
-378 LDAWLAKLGAAEL
+378 LDIWLAKLQSATL

-400 LDPMTA
+400 LEPMTA

-415 EAGSA
+415 EAGSG

-434 QLNFAKSLAKIKPIL
+434 QLNFAETLNKIKPIL
-449 ENENIKKVGQNLKYD
+449 ENADIKKVGQNLKYD
-464 QHVLANHGI
+464 QHILANHGI
-473 ALKGIA
+473 ALNGIA

-507 VPISFESVAGKG
+507 TPISFEQVAGKG
-519 AKAVGFNQVTVETA
+519 AKAVSFNQVTVEVA

-546 LHAAMHPII
+546 LHQAMYPQVAA
-555 ANDAKLNFI
+555 DAKLDFI

-569 MPSSACLFT
+569 MPSSQILFT
-578 IERNGVLIDSNMLNK
+578 IERNGVLIDRDMLNI
-593 QSNEIGLK
+593 QSNEIGAK
-601 LIALE
+601 LVALE
-606 NQAYTLAG
+606 NQAYELAG

-619 ASPKQLQEVL
+619 GSPKQLQEIL

-635 KPTKK
+635 KPLKK
-640 TPSGAP
+640 TPSGVP

-651 VLQELALDH
+651 VLQELALNY

-687 NAATGRVH
+687 NAQTGRVH

-763 QAFANNED
+763 EAFANNED
-771 IHRHTAAEVFGV
+771 IHRATAAEIFGV
-783 EKDAVDNE
+783 ERSAVDNE

-820 SAAASYIERYFTR
+820 SAAASYIERYFAR
-833 YLGVKAYMQNTRQI
+833 YPGVREYMQNTREI
-847 AKQQGYVETYFGR
+847 AKAQGYVETYFGR

-868 SANVQR
+868 SPNVQR

-896 LAMITVDKWLA
+896 LAMIAVDKWLREE
-907 TFKLNGQS
+907 KLQS
-915 LKTKLIMQVH
+915 KLIMQVH
-925 DELVLEVPDNELEL
+925 DELVLEVPDSELEL
-939 VKKTL
+939 VKNTL
-944 PELMQNVA
+944 PTLMQNVA

>member
-22 DLRNSKNEPTGAI
+22 DLRNRQNEPTGAI

-64 FRDDIYPQYKAN
+64 FRDDIYAEYKAN
-76 RASMPDDLRP
+76 RAAMPDDLRP

-96 ALGWPLI
+96 AMGWPLLMI
-103 VIDGVEADDVIG
+103 EGVEADDVIG

-122 REGIRTII
+122 REGVRVII

-138 QLVNDKITVVNT
+138 QLVNEHITVINT
-150 MRDAFRRVDDVLD
+150 MRDAFRKVDDVLD
-163 IAGVTAK
+163 IAGVENK
-170 FSVPPSLI
+170 FGVPPSLMV
-178 IDYLTLVGDTSDN
+178 DYLVLVGDTSDN

-201 TAVKWLMQYGNLDNI
+201 TAVKWLKEYGSLDNI
-216 VANADSITGVVGENL
+216 VANAENIKGVVGENL
-231 RKALDWLPTARQLI
+231 RKALPWLPTARELI
-245 TIRTDI
+245 TIRCDI
-251 GIQESLSDLSPQAI
+251 GTQENLSNLAPQPQNKA
-265 DKPKLAELF
+265 KLAELF
-274 DRFEFKSW
+274 DRFEFRAW
-282 RKELDNM
+282 RRELDNM
-289 PDSAGALPVSPSP
+289 PDSAESSAVPIQTEGAPQSDLFGGTTSVDPEPFDQAQESQQLNTHAST
-302 SAWPISPS
+302 SAPRANVFEPTYQ
-310 PSAWPIS
+310 A
-317 PSPSASLH
+317 
-325 PLPSKGE
+325 
-332 GLFNSPLPLAGEGGA
+332 
-347 ERRVRGDATSN
+347 
-358 ERDYTPITTRNFETI
+358 ITTRNYETI
-373 LTNQQ
+373 LTNAQ
-378 LDAWLAKLGAAEL
+378 LDDWLNKISTAAL
-391 ICVDTETTS
+391 VCFDTETTS

-406 KIVGLSFSV
+406 KIVGMSFSV
-415 EAGSA
+415 AAGSA
-420 AYLPLTHDYFDAPE
+420 AYLPLKHDYFDAPS
-434 QLNFAKSLAKIKPIL
+434 QLNFDDTLAKVKPIL
-449 ENENIKKVGQNLKYD
+449 ENPAIKKVGQNLKYD
-464 QHVLANHGI
+464 QHVLANHNI
-473 ALKGIA
+473 QLNGIA
-479 HDTMLQSYVFESHK
+479 HDTLLQSYVFESHK

-507 VPISFESVAGKG
+507 KTITFEEVAGKG
-519 AKAVGFNQVTVETA
+519 AKQVSFNQVTVEVA

-546 LHAAMHPII
+546 LHEAMYPQVAA
-555 ANDAKLNFI
+555 DVKLDYI

-569 MPSSACLFT
+569 MPVSNILFT
-578 IERNGVLIDSNMLNK
+578 IERNGVLIDANMLNA

-601 LIALE
+601 LVALE
-606 NQAYTLAG
+606 NQAYELAG

-619 ASPKQLQEVL
+619 GSPKQLQEIL
-629 FDKLGI
+629 FGKLGI
-635 KPTKK
+635 KPLKK
-640 TPSGAP
+640 TPSGTP

-651 VLQELALDH
+651 VLQELALDY

-668 YRGLAKLKSTYTDK
+668 YRGLAKLKSTYSDK

-687 NAATGRVH
+687 NSNTGRVH

-715 QNIPVRSAEGRRIR
+715 QNIPVRTQEGRRIR

-734 PKGSHIVSADYSQ
+734 PQGSHIVSADYSQ

-763 QAFANNED
+763 NAFANNED
-771 IHRHTAAEVFGV
+771 IHRATAAEIFGV
-783 EKDAVDNE
+783 ERENVDNE

-820 SAAASYIERYFTR
+820 SAAQSYIERYFAR
-833 YLGVKAYMQNTRQI
+833 YPGVRQYMQETREI
-847 AKQQGYVETYFGR
+847 AKQNGYVETYFGR

-868 SANVQR
+868 SSNGMR
-874 RNGAERAA
+874 RAGAERAA

-896 LAMITVDKWLA
+896 LAMIAVQNWLTA
-907 TFKLNGQS
+907 EKLN
-915 LKTKLIMQVH
+915 TKLIMQVH
-925 DELVLEVPDNELEL
+925 DELVLEVPDNELAL
-939 VKKTL
+939 VKEKL

-952 KLSVPLLAEVGVG
+952 KLDVPLLAEVGVG

>member
-22 DLRNSKNEPTGAI
+22 DLRNKANEPTGAI

-45 HKDYPSDYSAC
+45 HKDYPADYSAC
-56 VFDAKGKT
+56 IFDAKGKT
-64 FRDDIYPQYKAN
+64 FRDDIYSEYKAN
-76 RASMPDDLRP
+76 RAAMPDDLRP
-86 QIEPLHEAIK
+86 QIAPLHEAIK
-96 ALGWPLI
+96 AMGWPLI
-103 VIDGVEADDVIG
+103 VEEGVEADDVIG

-122 REGIRTII
+122 REGVRVII
-130 STGDKDIT
+130 STGDKDIS
-138 QLVNDKITVVNT
+138 QLVNEHVTVVNT
-150 MRDAFRRVDDVLD
+150 MRDAFRRTDEVLD
-163 IAGVTAK
+163 VAGVENK
-170 FSVPPSLI
+170 FGIPPTLM
-178 IDYLTLVGDTSDN
+178 IDYLVLIGDTSDN

-201 TAVKWLMQYGNLDNI
+201 TAVKWLKQYGSLDNI
-216 VANADSITGVVGENL
+216 VAHADEITGVVGENL
-231 RKALDWLPTARQLI
+231 RKALPWLPTARELI
-245 TIRTDI
+245 TIRCDV
-251 GIQESLSDLSPQAI
+251 GIQENLADLAPQPQ
-265 DKPKLAELF
+265 DKTKLAELF
-274 DRFEFKSW
+274 DRFDFKTW
-282 RKELDNM
+282 RRELD
-289 PDSAGALPVSPSP
+289 LPAAPATTP
-302 SAWPISPS
+302 A
-310 PSAWPIS
+310 
-317 PSPSASLH
+317 
-325 PLPSKGE
+325 
-332 GLFNSPLPLAGEGGA
+332 
-347 ERRVRGDATSN
+347 ATSALS
-358 ERDYTPITTRNFETI
+358 TTHASGDLFAAAAVHSRHYETI
-373 LTNQQ
+373 LTEEDLSKW
-378 LDAWLAKLGAAEL
+378 LDKISQAEL
-391 ICVDTETTS
+391 VCFDTETTS

-406 KIVGLSFSV
+406 KLVGMSFATI
-415 EAGSA
+415 AGEA
-420 AYLPLTHDYFDAPE
+420 AYLPLKHDYPGAPD
-434 QLNFAKSLAKIKPIL
+434 QLPFEATLARIKPLL
-449 ENENIKKVGQNLKYD
+449 ENPAIKKVGQNLKYD
-464 QHVLANHGI
+464 KHVLANLSI
-473 ALKGIA
+473 ELNGIA
-479 HDTMLQSYVFESHK
+479 HDTLLQSYVLESHRS
-493 THGMDALSERHLGI
+493 HGMDDLAMRHLGVKTI
-507 VPISFESVAGKG
+507 TYAEIAGKG
-519 AKAVGFNQVTVETA
+519 AKSVGFSQVALEQA
-533 AEYAA
+533 SEYAA

-546 LHAAMHPII
+546 LHENLYPQIKP
-555 ANDAKLNFI
+555 DAKLDFI

-569 MPSSACLFT
+569 MPSMEILFA

-601 LIALE
+601 LMELE
-606 NQAYTLAG
+606 RQAYELAG

-619 ASPKQLQEVL
+619 GSPKQLQEIL

-635 KPTKK
+635 KSTKK

-682 LPRMI
+682 LPKMI
-687 NAATGRVH
+687 NAQTGRVH

-734 PKGSHIVSADYSQ
+734 PAGSVIVSADYSQ

-754 HLSQDAGML
+754 HLSQDEGML

-771 IHRHTAAEVFGV
+771 IHRATAAEVFGV
-783 EKDAVDNE
+783 EREAVSSE

-820 SAAASYIERYFTR
+820 SAAATYIERYFAR
-833 YLGVKAYMQNTRQI
+833 YPGVRQYMQNTREI
-847 AKQQGYVETYFGR
+847 AKLNGYVETYFGR

-868 SANVQR
+868 SPNGMR
-874 RNGAERAA
+874 RAGAERAA

-896 LAMITVDKWLA
+896 LAMIAVQNWLVSE
-907 TFKLNGQS
+907 KLV
-915 LKTKLIMQVH
+915 TKLIMQVH
-925 DELVLEVPDNELEL
+925 DELVLEVPENELALIKE
-939 VKKTL
+939 KL

-952 KLSVPLLAEVGVG
+952 KLDVPLLAEVGVG

>member
-12 YLYRAFHAMP
+12 YLYRAFHALP
-22 DLRNSKNEPTGAI
+22 DLRSNKNEPTGAI
-35 QGVLNMLRRL
+35 RGVLSMLRKL
-45 HKDYPSDYSAC
+45 HKDYPADYSAC

-64 FRDDIYPQYKAN
+64 FRDDIYPEYKAN
-76 RASMPDDLRP
+76 RAAMPDDLRS
-86 QIEPLHEAIK
+86 QVEPLHEAIK
-96 ALGWPLI
+96 AMGWPLLM
-103 VIDGVEADDVIG
+103 VDNVEADDVIG
-115 ALAKQAE
+115 CLAKQAE
-122 REGIRTII
+122 KQGLRVII
-130 STGDKDIT
+130 STGDKDIS
-138 QLVNDKITVVNT
+138 QLVNEHVTVINT
-150 MRDAFRRVDDVLD
+150 MPNAFRKGDEILD
-163 IAGVTAK
+163 IAGVEAK
-170 FSVPPSLI
+170 FGLKPELI
-178 IDYLTLVGDTSDN
+178 VDYLTLIGDTVDN

-201 TAVKWLMQYGNLDNI
+201 TAVKWLQEYGSLDNI
-216 VANADSITGVVGENL
+216 IANADKFGGVVGENL
-231 RKALDWLPTARQLI
+231 RKALDWLPTGRELI
-245 TIRTDI
+245 TIKCDLDKFA
-251 GIQESLSDLSPQAI
+251 GMPASFESLMLQSQDKATLATLYDRFDFKTWQRELAAESGGATPKPAI
-265 DKPKLAELF
+265 ASGETGNLF
-274 DRFEFKSW
+274 DSAHNKPQVNTQNHS
-282 RKELDNM
+282 KNPTM
-289 PDSAGALPVSPSP
+289 PAIVPVVEYQ
-302 SAWPISPS
+302 A
-310 PSAWPIS
+310 
-317 PSPSASLH
+317 
-325 PLPSKGE
+325 
-332 GLFNSPLPLAGEGGA
+332 
-347 ERRVRGDATSN
+347 
-358 ERDYTPITTRNFETI
+358 ITTRNFETI
-373 LTNQQ
+373 LTNEQ
-378 LDAWLAKLGAAEL
+378 LDSWLAKLQSAPL
-391 ICVDTETTS
+391 VCVDTETTS
-400 LDPMTA
+400 LEPMTA

-415 EAGSA
+415 EAGSG

-434 QLNFAKSLAKIKPIL
+434 QLNFAETLAKIKPIL
-449 ENENIKKVGQNLKYD
+449 ENPAIKKVGQNLKYD
-464 QHVLANHGI
+464 QHILANHGI
-473 ALKGIA
+473 TLNGIA
-479 HDTMLQSYVFESHK
+479 HDTLLQSYVFEAHK
-493 THGMDALSERHLGI
+493 SHGMDALSERHLGI
-507 VPISFESVAGKG
+507 KTITFEEVAGKG
-519 AKAVGFNQVTVETA
+519 AKQVSFNQVTVEVA

-546 LHAAMHPII
+546 LHEAMYPQIAA
-555 ANDAKLNFI
+555 DAKLDFI

-569 MPSSACLFT
+569 MPSSQILFT
-578 IERNGVLIDSNMLNK
+578 IERNGVLIDRDMLNM
-593 QSNEIGLK
+593 QSNEIGAK
-601 LIALE
+601 LVALE
-606 NQAYTLAG
+606 NQAYELAG

-619 ASPKQLQEVL
+619 GSPKQLQEIL

-660 PLPKVLLE
+660 TLPKVLLE

-687 NAATGRVH
+687 NAQTGRVH

-763 QAFANNED
+763 EAFANNED
-771 IHRHTAAEVFGV
+771 IHRATAAEIFGV
-783 EKDAVDNE
+783 ERKDVDNE

-820 SAAASYIERYFTR
+820 SAAASYIERYFAR
-833 YLGVKAYMQNTRQI
+833 YPGVREYMQNTREI
-847 AKQQGYVETYFGR
+847 AKAQGYVETYFGR

-868 SANVQR
+868 SPNVQR

-896 LAMITVDKWLA
+896 LAMIAVDKWLREE
-907 TFKLNGQS
+907 KLNGNH
-915 LKTKLIMQVH
+915 LKSKLIMQVH

-939 VKKTL
+939 IKNTL
-944 PELMQNVA
+944 PTLMQNVV